1 MISHEDKGNDPST
14 GKMRVP
20 SMSPHE
26 DNGAKLRLEKRR
38 ALAML
43 SHERVKCDR
52 ATRKKLRAPTTM
64 SPSLTLARKIPRDAW
79 PGRAVVCSPFGSNTG
94 APLDA
99 GSSLGDWRVRHPT
112 KSAPRPTP
120 RSPPRESTHG
130 LREWPSVRGN
140 TSFQPAAIWHIP
152 GAGVTVRGASRR

>member
-79 PGRAVVCSPFGSNTG
+79 PGRAVVCSPSSSNTG
-94 APLDA
+94 APWTLD
-99 GSSLGDWRVRHPT
+99 RVWAIGEFDTPRKVHRAPPQG
-112 KSAPRPTP
+112 PRPVNQLMV
-120 RSPPRESTHG
+120 SESG
-130 LREWPSVRGN
+130 LRFEGTHPSSR
-140 TSFQPAAIWHIP
+140 QPSGTFRERA
-152 GAGVTVRGASRR
+152 